1 MMKTVVLDDDPTGTQ
16 SASGVTVLLEFDA
29 DLIREALSRADSVY
43 VQTNSRAID
52 EAAAVT
58 LVSAVRD
65 AARQAAAELGEDV
78 QFVLRGDS
86 TLRGHVFA
94 ETEQF
99 LDEDSVIVF
108 CPAFPAGGRTTLDG
122 VHRVRIGDRDLPAHE
137 TEYAEDPVFPFSSGV
152 LVEYVAEKSD
162 RVAVPVDLATV
173 RSGRAASVIAAA
185 PAGSVVVPDALDDD
199 DIRQIASAITA
210 VRRAG
215 RSVVVRSASP
225 LAAALAGVESDGL
238 LPRPL
243 VPAPV
248 PTLLACGSHTA
259 GATAQLDAVA
269 RTRAAP
275 VVIPTEDAF
284 ADPVAAGLAAAAQ
297 ARAQLAGTGLAIVST
312 ERHRRPEH
320 NTLRHGELVMQA
332 LTVAVR
338 ALVPEVEAVVAKGG
352 ITSAELARTGVG
364 ATRAEVRGQV
374 IAGVSVWDLVSA
386 EGDPRL
392 YVVVPGNV
400 GDAAALTDVLAALGR

>member
-1 MMKTVVLDDDPTGTQ
+1 MKTVVLDDDPTGTQ
-16 SASGVTVLLEFDA
+16 SASGVTVLLQYDA
-29 DLIREALSRADSVY
+29 DLLREALSRADSVY

-52 EAAAVT
+52 EEAAIA
-58 LVSAVRD
+58 LVSDVRD
-65 AARQAAAELGEDV
+65 AARSAAASLGEDL

-99 LDEDSVIVF
+99 LDEDAVIVF
-108 CPAFPAGGRTTLDG
+108 SPAFPAGGRTTLDG
-122 VHRVRIGDRDLPAHE
+122 VHRVRIGDQDLPAHE
-137 TEYAEDPVFPFSSGV
+137 TEYADDPVFPFSSGV
-152 LVEYVAEKSD
+152 LADYVAEKSG
-162 RVAVPVDLATV
+162 RPSVLVDLETV
-173 RSGRAASVIAAA
+173 RAGGVASAIATA
-185 PAGSVVVPDALDDD
+185 PAGAVVLPDALTDD
-199 DIRQIASAITA
+199 DIREIARAIA
-210 VRRAG
+210 VVRRAG

-243 VPAPV
+243 IPLPV

-269 RTRAAP
+269 AIHGPA
-275 VVIPTEDAF
+275 VVIPTADAF
-284 ADPVAAGLAAAAQ
+284 ADPVAAGLAAADR
-297 ARAQLAGTGLAIVST
+297 AREQLAQGGLAVVST

-374 IAGVSVWDLVSA
+374 IPGVSVWDLVSA

-400 GDAAALTDVLAALGR
+400 GDASALTDVLAALGR

>member
-1 MMKTVVLDDDPTGTQ
+1 MKTVVLDDDPTGTQ
-16 SASGVTVLLEFDA
+16 SASGVTVLLQYDA
-29 DLIREALSRADSVY
+29 DLLREALSRADSVY

-52 EAAAVT
+52 EEAAIA
-58 LVSAVRD
+58 LVSDVRD
-65 AARQAAAELGEDV
+65 AARSAAASLGEDL

-99 LDEDSVIVF
+99 LDEDAVIVF
-108 CPAFPAGGRTTLDG
+108 SPAFPAGGRTTLDG
-122 VHRVRIGDRDLPAHE
+122 VHRVRIGDQDLPAHE
-137 TEYAEDPVFPFSSGV
+137 TEYADDPVFPFSSGV
-152 LVEYVAEKSD
+152 LADYVAEKSG
-162 RVAVPVDLATV
+162 RPSLLVDLETV
-173 RSGRAASVIAAA
+173 RAGGVASAIATA
-185 PAGSVVVPDALDDD
+185 PAGAVVLPDALTDD
-199 DIRQIASAITA
+199 DIREIARAIA
-210 VRRAG
+210 VVRRAG

-243 VPAPV
+243 IPLPV

-269 RTRAAP
+269 AIHGPA
-275 VVIPTEDAF
+275 VVIPTADAF
-284 ADPVAAGLAAAAQ
+284 ADAVAAGLAAADR
-297 ARAQLAGTGLAIVST
+297 AREQLAQGGLAVVST

-374 IAGVSVWDLVSA
+374 IPGVSVWDLVSA

-400 GDAAALTDVLAALGR
+400 GDASALTDVLAALGR

>member
-1 MMKTVVLDDDPTGTQ
+1 MKTVVLDDDPTGTQ
-16 SASGVTVLLEFDA
+16 SASGVTVLLQYDA
-29 DLIREALSRADSVY
+29 DLLREALSRADSVY

-52 EAAAVT
+52 EEAAIA
-58 LVSAVRD
+58 LVSDVRD
-65 AARQAAAELGEDV
+65 AARSAAASLGEDL

-99 LDEDSVIVF
+99 LDEDAVIVF
-108 CPAFPAGGRTTLDG
+108 SPAFPAGGRTTLDG
-122 VHRVRIGDRDLPAHE
+122 VHRVRIGDQDLPAHE
-137 TEYAEDPVFPFSSGV
+137 TEYADDPVFPFSSGV
-152 LVEYVAEKSD
+152 LADYVAEKSG
-162 RVAVPVDLATV
+162 RSSVLVDLETV
-173 RSGRAASVIAAA
+173 RAGGVASAIATA
-185 PAGSVVVPDALDDD
+185 PAGAVVLPDALTDD
-199 DIRQIASAITA
+199 DIREIARAIA
-210 VRRAG
+210 VVRRAG

-243 VPAPV
+243 IPLPV

-269 RTRAAP
+269 AIHGPA
-275 VVIPTEDAF
+275 VVIPTADAF
-284 ADPVAAGLAAAAQ
+284 ADPVAAGLAAADR
-297 ARAQLAGTGLAIVST
+297 AREQLAQGGLAVVST

-374 IAGVSVWDLVSA
+374 IPGVSVWDLVSA

-400 GDAAALTDVLAALGR
+400 GDASALTDVLAALGR